1 MPEFFYQ
8 IKGKQDGEEYSA
20 FGRWIWPPIFS
31 GKIEAPDR
39 AAAKALLEEEY
50 GRTFPTR
57 VLEKDLASNEFLLSI
72 KEIKAND
79 HYTRRLFEVQTCGYC
94 NCQFTVIEK
103 YTINEP
109 GGGFEFCSSE
119 CARLKRAESDFT
131 FGNET
136 WRDSPPV
143 IYRITNKA
151 TGQCYIGK
159 TRQAFT
165 LRWYQHFFQAKD
177 TKFHKAIKK
186 TPITEWTFEVI
197 EIVAVSELPIA
208 AVDAYLTEREAYH
221 IAAHQ
226 SSVTGYNTQGP
237 AEING
242 DLFNQED
249 PHAEEGTP
257 AADHADQPRP
267 PGQV

>member
-1 MPEFFYQ
+1 MTEFFYH
-8 IKGKQDGEEYSA
+8 IKGKDENAA
-20 FGRWIWPPIFS
+20 FGNWGWPPIFA
-31 GKIEAPDR
+31 GKVEAHDR
-39 AAAKALLEEEY
+39 SEAKALLEEEY

-57 VLEKDLASNEFLLSI
+57 VMAKDLASNEFLLSI

-119 CARLKRAESDFT
+119 CARMKRAESDFI

-177 TKFHKAIKK
+177 TKFHKAIKM
-186 TPITEWTFEVI
+186 TQITEWTFEVI
-197 EIVAVSELPIA
+197 EVVTLPNTSHISA
-208 AVDAYLTEREAYH
+208 ADLDAYLTEREAYH
-221 IAAHQ
+221 IAMHQ
-226 SSVTGYNTQGP
+226 SAVTGYNTQGP

-242 DLFNQED
+242 DLFNQEE
-249 PHAEEGTP
+249 PHAKERAFATHR
-257 AADHADQPRP
+257 ANQPRP
-267 PGQV
+267 GGQV